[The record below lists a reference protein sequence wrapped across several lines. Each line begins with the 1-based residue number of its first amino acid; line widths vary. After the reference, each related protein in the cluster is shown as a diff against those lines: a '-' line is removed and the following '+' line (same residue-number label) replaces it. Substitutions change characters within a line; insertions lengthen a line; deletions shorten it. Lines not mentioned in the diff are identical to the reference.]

1 MLRFN
6 DNQNVEH
13 IFKFKDL
20 VHVHVR
26 RSDEKNVTLGIHTL
40 GPHTVPVT
48 VSEATAEQVLKEI
61 EQNFSQSN

>member
-1 MLRFN
+1 MLKFF

-13 IFKFKDL
+13 FFKLENL

-48 VSEATAEQVLKEI
+48 VDPKTAEYVLSEIQKEAV
-61 EQNFSQSN
+61 